1 MSLQRERPL
10 LCLVTD
16 RARLDDRSGGTGP
29 LASLVAQVGAA
40 AREGI
45 DLIQIRER
53 DLPARDLLHVV
64 LACLGAARGTGARI
78 VVNDRLDVALASG
91 AHGVH
96 LRGDSLEARRVRAIA
111 PPGFLV
117 GRSVH
122 GEAEAVAAA
131 SGGHVDY
138 LILGTVYESASKRP
152 GHPRLGLEDCGRIAR
167 AVSVPVLAIGGIT
180 LDRLPAV
187 LRAGAAG
194 VAAIGLFAGVGDDP
208 ALAARRA
215 RAAADAVVGH
225 GRSGKLT
232 SDFA

>member
-1 MSLQRERPL
+1 

-16 RARLDDRSGGTGP
+16 RARLGGRAAKADA
-29 LASLVAQVGAA
+29 LAALVAQVGAA
-40 AREGI
+40 ARGGV
-45 DLIQIRER
+45 DLVQIRER
-53 DLPARDLLHVV
+53 DLPARDLLDLVGR
-64 LACLGAARGTGARI
+64 CLDAAQGTGARV

-122 GEAEAVAAA
+122 EEAEAVAAA

-138 LILGTVYESASKRP
+138 LILGTFHESASKPP

-167 AVSVPVLAIGGIT
+167 AVNVPVLAIGGLT

-194 VAAIGLFAGVGDDP
+194 VAAIGLFAGEGDDP
-208 ALAARRA
+208 GSAARRA
-215 RAAADAVVGH
+215 RAAADAVVGG

-232 SDFA
+232 SDFG